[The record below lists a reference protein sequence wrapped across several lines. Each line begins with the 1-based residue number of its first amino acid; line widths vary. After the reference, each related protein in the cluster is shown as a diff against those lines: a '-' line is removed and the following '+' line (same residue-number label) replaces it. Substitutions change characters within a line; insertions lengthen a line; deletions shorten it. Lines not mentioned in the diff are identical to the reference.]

1 MKRRDVLTG
10 LLATTGASALRAAE
24 TNKAYRLAAC
34 TQLGIANLSTSFW
47 MHFFDRL
54 RQLGYAEGKNLIVD
68 RYAADGH
75 AERYADIARNVVR
88 STPDV
93 IVLAISH
100 PLVAQLA
107 KETSTI
113 PIVAVMGDPVAL
125 GLVQN
130 IARPE
135 RNLIGIAADAGIEMQ
150 GKHLDI
156 LRQAVPSTSR
166 IAYLSPREEWEGAWG
181 HAVLD
186 AGRRMGISIIG
197 TPIEAS
203 AGEPQYR
210 QAFET
215 MVQQSADALMY
226 NGLGSNITHR
236 NLIPELAD
244 KYRLPSI
251 GWFADAIKAHGLMAY
266 GPDLDDLADR
276 LGGQVVQVLM
286 GAKPADIPI
295 YQPTKFI
302 LTINL
307 RTAKAIGL
315 TIPPSLLAQA
325 DEVIE

>member
-1 MKRRDVLTG
+1 MR
-10 LLATTGASALRAAE
+10 
-24 TNKAYRLAAC
+24 
-34 TQLGIANLSTSFW
+34 
-47 MHFFDRL
+47 FFDRL
-54 RQLGYAEGKNLIVD
+54 RLLGYVEGNTLIVD
-68 RYAADGH
+68 RYAADGK
-75 AERYADIARNVVR
+75 AERYPDIARTVVR
-88 STPDV
+88 SMPDV
-93 IVLAISH
+93 IVLGISH
-100 PLVAQLA
+100 PLIAQLA

-135 RNLIGIAADAGIEMQ
+135 ANITGIAGDAGIEMQ

-156 LRQAVPSTSR
+156 LHEAIPSASR

-181 HAVLD
+181 RTVLE
-186 AGRRMGISIIG
+186 AARRSGISIIG
-197 TPIEAS
+197 APLEAS
-203 AGEPQYR
+203 AGEPEYR
-210 QAFET
+210 HAFET

-226 NGLGSNITHR
+226 NGLGPNITHR

-251 GWFADAIKAHGLMAY
+251 GWFADAIKTHGLMAY
-266 GPDLDDLADR
+266 GADLNDLADR
-276 LGGQVVQVLM
+276 WAGQVDQVLK

-307 RTAKAIGL
+307 RTAKTIGL
-315 TIPPSLLAQA
+315 TIPPSLLARA

>member
-1 MKRRDVLTG
+1 MRRRAFIAG
-10 LLATTGASALRAAE
+10 LFATTWTNILRAAE
-24 TNKAYRLAAC
+24 PNKVYRLAAC
-34 TQLGIANLSTSFW
+34 SQLGIAALSTAFW
-47 MHFFDRL
+47 MRFFNRL
-54 RQLGYAEGKNLIVD
+54 HQLGYVDGKNLIVD
-68 RYAADGH
+68 RYAANGQ
-75 AERYADIARNVVR
+75 AERYADIARDVVR
-88 STPDV
+88 SRPDV

-100 PLVAQLA
+100 PLIAQLA
-107 KETSTI
+107 KETLTM

-135 RNLIGIAADAGIEMQ
+135 RNITGIAADAGIEMQ

-156 LRQAVPSTSR
+156 LRQAVPSASR
-166 IAYLSPREEWEGAWG
+166 IAYLSPREEWEAAWG
-181 HAVLD
+181 RAVID
-186 AGRRMGISIIG
+186 AGRQLGISIIG
-197 TPIEAS
+197 TPVDAS

-215 MVQQSADALMY
+215 MVQQSPDALMY
-226 NGLGSNITHR
+226 NGLGPNITHR

-266 GPDLDDLADR
+266 GADLNDLADR
-276 LGGQVVQVLM
+276 WAGQVDQVLK

-302 LTINL
+302 LSINL
-307 RTAKAIGL
+307 RTARTIGL

>member
-1 MKRRDVLTG
+1 VNRRDLLAG
-10 LLATTGASALRAAE
+10 LLATTGATALGAAE
-24 TNKAYRLAAC
+24 PNKVYRLAAC
-34 TQLGIANLSTSFW
+34 TQLGIAALSTAFW
-47 MHFFDRL
+47 TRFFNRL
-54 RQLGYAEGKNLIVD
+54 RQLGYDESKKLIVD
-68 RYAADGH
+68 RYAANGQAD
-75 AERYADIARNVVR
+75 RYADIARDVVR

-93 IVLAISH
+93 IVIAISH
-100 PLVAQLA
+100 PLIAQLSR
-107 KETSTI
+107 ETSTI

-130 IARPE
+130 LARPE
-135 RNLIGIAADAGIEMQ
+135 RNITGIAADAGIEMQ

-156 LRQAVPSTSR
+156 LKQAVPSASR

-181 HAVLD
+181 RAVVD

-197 TPIEAS
+197 TPVEAS

-215 MVQQSADALMY
+215 MVQQSAEALMY
-226 NGLGSNITHR
+226 NGLGPNITHR

-266 GPDLDDLADR
+266 GADLNDLADR
-276 LGGQVVQVLM
+276 WAGQVDQVLK
-286 GAKPADIPI
+286 GARPADIPI
-295 YQPTKFI
+295 YQPTKFV

-315 TIPPSLLAQA
+315 NLPPSLLAQA
-325 DEVIE
+325 NEVIE